1 MPNMDIPFQPLRN
14 SLYTSLELM
23 GGFDPER
30 PLSAAET
37 LDFQTYRY
45 FTANGGRARM
55 TPTPG

>member
-23 GGFDPER
+23 SGFDPER

-37 LDFQTYRY
+37 LDLLSDLSLLHRQWR
-45 FTANGGRARM
+45 RV
-55 TPTPG
+55 PE